1 MMNPAVV
8 SIVTILGAGTVYNK
22 ETVQQHIGYIQ
33 KCISKVAVSMER
45 NRWRE
50 NVKGKKDRIWC

>member
-8 SIVTILGAGTVYNK
+8 PIVKILGAGTVYNK
-22 ETVQQHIGYIQ
+22 ETVQTAQLGYIQ

-50 NVKGKKDRIWC
+50 NVKGKKDRC